1 MCLAAGVGSRWTK
14 GAGVIKALNPFVEIK
29 GRHRSFLEIHLAKT
43 KKTALRYNANIPFV
57 VATSYLT
64 HQPIDAQFTV
74 NANYGYHGDVYLSA
88 GKSIGQRF
96 IPMERDLRF
105 LWEEMAQEQL
115 DENKQKVRD
124 SVREAL
130 IAWAKSNGEARD
142 YIENISQQRLS
153 PLGHWYEFPNM
164 LRNGLLAKL
173 LKEHPN
179 LENIMLHN
187 IDTLGTDVSADAL
200 SYHINSGN
208 ALTFEVIPRHMDDR
222 GGGLARINGKLRL
235 LEGLAQPHDD
245 DELSLS
251 YYNTATTWI
260 NIDKLLTLFGLKRTD
275 LDKVDDKDV
284 ADAVRR
290 IARRMPS
297 YVTVKDV
304 KYRWGHGQEDI
315 YPVAQIEKLWG
326 DMSALPDLQCGYLVV
341 PRSRGQQLK
350 DPAQLDGWVNDGSK
364 DYIAS
369 LCEF

>member
-1 MCLAAGVGSRWTK
+1 
-14 GAGVIKALNPFVEIK
+14 
-29 GRHRSFLEIHLAKT
+29 
-43 KKTALRYNANIPFV
+43 
-57 VATSYLT
+57 
-64 HQPIDAQFTV
+64 
-74 NANYGYHGDVYLSA
+74 
-88 GKSIGQRF
+88 
-96 IPMERDLRF
+96 
-105 LWEEMAQEQL
+105 
-115 DENKQKVRD
+115 
-124 SVREAL
+124 VREAL